1 MLIVVMILIFV
12 EIKESLFNFSK
23 KFDRNEFTTLAKFI
37 IIGGIVLPLLPHNPI
52 SAVINISPYQI
63 WLSIVAVSG
72 ISYFSYLLRKF
83 VFPDSGIILSAV
95 LGGLYSSTATTIILA
110 KKSKTD
116 NNGVKIA
123 AGIIAATTMMYIRIL
138 ILAYIFNA
146 EAGTILLPYFLIFVA
161 AGIIVIMF
169 FLLKDKSLNNTTL
182 KVNETQNPLE
192 FKTAIIF
199 GLLFSFFAILTNLV
213 VSNYGNVGVN
223 ILSFI
228 VGITDI
234 DPYILNLFQQVS
246 SHIYIDTIFKA
257 TIIAT
262 ISNNIIKM
270 IYSIILGDSAIKKNV
285 VIGFSILILI
295 SIISVIY

>member
-1 MLIVVMILIFV
+1 M
-12 EIKESLFNFSK
+12 
-23 KFDRNEFTTLAKFI
+23 
-37 IIGGIVLPLLPHNPI
+37 
-52 SAVINISPYQI
+52 
-63 WLSIVAVSG
+63 
-72 ISYFSYLLRKF
+72 
-83 VFPDSGIILSAV
+83 
-95 LGGLYSSTATTIILA
+95 
-110 KKSKTD
+110 
-116 NNGVKIA
+116 
-123 AGIIAATTMMYIRIL
+123 
-138 ILAYIFNA
+138 
-146 EAGTILLPYFLIFVA
+146 
-161 AGIIVIMF
+161 
-169 FLLKDKSLNNTTL
+169 
-182 KVNETQNPLE
+182 NETQNPLE

-213 VSNYGNVGVN
+213 VSNYGNIGVN

-270 IYSIILGDSAIKKNV
+270 IYSIILGDSGIKKNV